1 MGIIGEDQL
10 PEDVS
15 ELLDVAFDDGSRLAA
30 LVEVAAEVR
39 VPELDEVVR
48 RMCRAEAA
56 KVRLASL
63 PSARLRPALEA
74 RHRVLA
80 ARR

>member
-1 MGIIGEDQL
+1 MGGIVGEDQL

-39 VPELDEVVR
+39 VPELDE
-48 RMCRAEAA
+48 
-56 KVRLASL
+56 L
-63 PSARLRPALEA
+63 LELLCA
-74 RHRVLA
+74 NA
-80 ARR
+80 G